1 MGLKTITMAWDLCS
15 SPLWVPFYPY
25 TMFQNPI
32 PRPSCQKPRKTIIT
46 QKVLVT
52 QSSHIVYCV
61 WHTQKPLWADLQAFS
76 NTFFPVKNVLL
87 NVSLTQRIANS
98 IGNESTSLKVVP
110 WCSHTVDCKWKDM
123 SELVLS
129 ENSPYSICTFLV
141 QEYMMRYI

>member
-1 MGLKTITMAWDLCS
+1 MGLNTMTMAWDLCS

-32 PRPSCQKPRKTIIT
+32 MRPSCKESRKFIIT
-46 QKVLVT
+46 EKVLVT
-52 QSSHIVYCV
+52 QNSCMVHCV
-61 WHTQKPLWADLQAFS
+61 WHTQKHVCADLQAFL

-98 IGNESTSLKVVP
+98 IGNESSSLKGVL
-110 WCSHTVDCKWKDM
+110 WCSHTADSNWKDM

-129 ENSPYSICTFLV
+129 ENSPYSICIHLV
-141 QEYMMRYI
+141 QEYVIK